1 MLVFAWQ
8 VQHFNALSLVA
19 VLARFCFQSLAAVK
33 KYRLWRCV
41 GVLDARVYYKKPIA
55 CGSTLLRLMHSRMQ
69 GRFYEEGSDIVHVP
83 SFDAFHATCGCCCK
97 HEFCC
102 AVGCAAALARTVA
115 QIRMMHVCLYLYIK
129 RPDPATQA

>member
-1 MLVFAWQ
+1 MPIACGSKNFKKTLPQVFFFKLPQAMLVFAWQ

-69 GRFYEEGSDIVHVP
+69 GRSYEEGSDMAHVP
-83 SFDAFHATCGCCCK
+83 SCDAFHAT
-97 HEFCC
+97 FR
-102 AVGCAAALARTVA
+102 LLLQT
-115 QIRMMHVCLYLYIK
+115 
-129 RPDPATQA
+129 

>member
-19 VLARFCFQSLAAVK
+19 VLPRFCFQSLAAVK

-69 GRFYEEGSDIVHVP
+69 GRSYEEGSDMAMCQVVML
-83 SFDAFHATCGCCCK
+83 FTRLFGCCCK

-115 QIRMMHVCLYLYIK
+115 QIRMMHVCLCIK
-129 RPDPATQA
+129 KPDPATQT